1 MILKNNIS
9 QHSKC
14 SRVNQIVKPLMLPLS
29 CAIALSM
36 IPISVNAG
44 RNNLGDL
51 EIYKAAESGGAVLTL
66 MLDTSGS
73 MGTSTRS
80 NYRVDSMVE
89 DYGFSCVWSNITA
102 SSNNWKFQNA
112 NAFKVHGLADN
123 KSVVIGNTKIDYSLK
138 SCKKGSWS
146 GSNWNE
152 NSSSQNYYDRIT
164 MLQDALIQLF
174 SQKDSNGN
182 YTLSEKNMIGLGHYS
197 VDKDGDGQVDGNAGS
212 VIVPARKLDDAQ
224 RIKLINAVKGL
235 TVDSGTPAANAYA
248 EAGAYMM
255 GTNTVTT
262 VEAGTAY
269 KILGRIVYSGKKND
283 HTYTIQACDSNSGGI
298 TNLFSNSSDSNSK
311 SIPILDC
318 KSDKYRTV
326 RVETSNGNDAN
337 ALPTYDSI
345 AQGIIPG
352 SYDDKWLVTDKN
364 IRYYLKK
371 NQKGMAV
378 QDSTNSGYIISSTDS
393 KDPNNGYLTYNA
405 PVSESQCSG
414 YGVYFLTDGEPN
426 GSSSAIAS
434 NLMNLSLTGNSS
446 SLSLTDS
453 CSGGLPDGK
462 GGNSGSWEG
471 AWSCMGDYSKKL
483 RDVTNPSK
491 RSILTA
497 AVGFG
502 KTFDGIKT
510 SVDGSG
516 KTVYHC
522 DEKDPN
528 SLVIPS
534 TDAKNLCKLGSEAYG
549 GGGFYYTTDASSIA
563 DSVKS
568 FTAKL
573 TQIIE
578 TAPSGTITIPNDP
591 LSSTNLQPFAYL
603 PMLEPK
609 IADSKYVW
617 PGNLKKYNVYQGTL
631 YGKSSFPFPE
641 SARLYVD
648 DDNDGFPDDLSKTA
662 QDLWSI
668 GDYRNDKGIVAN
680 NAVYAG
686 GAYAPLKAPTAGVS
700 ANSTRNVYV
709 ESGSGNDKKLVNIQ
723 VVNGEVKGFENL
735 DSDYKVKEK
744 LYLLSFLGYNAPA
757 NDANF
762 IASLDT
768 LAKQTSAFNTIVKN
782 PPAQEVK
789 VLGGVVHSKPRQVSY
804 GATFTDDGEIS
815 NEEKDRDDYIMFGSM
830 DGALHLVSA
839 EKGEETFAFIP
850 KTIIKEQLKA
860 LKADSEGAIGRTV
873 FGVDAPWTS
882 SSVLEYKFTEAAKK
896 VQATSVKAYGG
907 LRMGGK
913 GVYGLNLAT
922 ANTPALLFSKTPEDT
937 GFSRL
942 GQVWSEPTVAKI
954 RVKKDTNKYES
965 KDVVIVAGGY
975 DMCYE
980 NPSFKLKTS
989 GDNTSCDKKTQAEG
1003 NAVYILDANDG
1014 SIISSISGSDTG
1026 THHTKVD
1033 SMKHSVVAGV
1043 TALDRDD
1050 DGNVDHL
1057 YYADLGGSV
1066 YRVDLNAGAANASL
1080 VKRVVRVLKASSDDQ
1095 TVPYRFY
1102 ERPIVSFYT
1111 SPYQEIFASVT
1122 VASGD
1127 RSTPLSM
1134 LRNTTNPNYLFNL
1147 FDYDI
1152 AQPGIFGYTAGELTV
1167 KDKTANDLVSLPF
1180 NQNATLKALTTRKQ
1194 VLDAMAKGTYDD
1206 TKKRYVYEYAGW
1218 RYPLT
1223 NFDGYSNLSGIKSVG
1238 EPLAYGNRLYTTAFS
1253 PEMVYDQADNC
1264 SARVVGGSERQVY
1277 CMPYG
1282 ICNDESSIDGTA
1294 GYTRAGKGIQ
1304 ELTLGAY
1311 SKDKRNVKMLIGNQS
1326 LADQVKVVNRNGY
1339 GVGSGGL
1346 NQTNKAGLQ
1355 ITNNTIVNDGTTG
1368 SGGKSDS
1375 VVATNGKATSDSPLG
1390 YEKYKFIPKRWYE
1403 LYEKDK

>member
-14 SRVNQIVKPLMLPLS
+14 SKVNQIVKPLMLPLS

-36 IPISVNAG
+36 IAIPVNAG
-44 RNNLGDL
+44 RNDLGDL

-80 NYRVDSMVE
+80 DYAVDSMVE
-89 DYGFSCVWSNITA
+89 DYSFSCVWDDTSK
-102 SSNNWKFQNA
+102 SRWSYKNA
-112 NAFKVHGLADN
+112 NAFKVHGSADN
-123 KSVVIGNTKIDYSLK
+123 KSVMIGNTKIDYSLK
-138 SCKKGSWS
+138 SCKKGY
-146 GSNWNE
+146 WNGNTWKE
-152 NSSSQNYYDRIT
+152 NSNSSNYYDRIT

-182 YTLSEKNMIGLGHYS
+182 YTLSEKNMIGLGNYS
-197 VDKDGDGQVDGNAGS
+197 VDKDGDGKADSKAGGI
-212 VIVPARKLDDAQ
+212 IVPARKLNDNQ
-224 RIKLINAVKGL
+224 RIELINAVKSL
-235 TVDSGTPAANAYA
+235 TVDQGTPAANAYA

-255 GTNTVTT
+255 GTNTVETQ
-262 VEAGTAY
+262 EKTAY
-269 KILGRIVYSGKKND
+269 KILGRVVSEGGVVN
-283 HTYTIQACDSNSGGI
+283 HTYTIQACN
-298 TNLFSNSSDSNSK
+298 SNSSVVTQLSSGGK
-311 SIPILDC
+311 KPTYIPILDC
-318 KSDKYRTV
+318 IQGNY
-326 RVETSNGNDAN
+326 SNIKIESSVFKKDLGDFDSFANNNVPGN
-337 ALPTYDSI
+337 S
-345 AQGIIPG
+345 
-352 SYDDKWLVTDKN
+352 DDKWTDYDAN

-371 NQKGMAV
+371 NQKGV
-378 QDSTNSGYIISSTDS
+378 TLKDNDSSGYSVSSEGS
-393 KDPNNGYLTYNA
+393 KNPNNGYLSYQA

-426 GSSSAIAS
+426 NSSSGIAS
-434 NLMNLSLTGNSS
+434 GLMNLSLTGNNSALRVS
-446 SLSLTDS
+446 DS
-453 CSGGLPDGK
+453 CSGDLPNGK
-462 GGNSGSWEG
+462 GKEES

-522 DEKDPN
+522 DEKDP
-528 SLVIPS
+528 SSSIIPS

-648 DDNDGFPDDLSKTA
+648 DDKDGFPDDLSKTA
-662 QDLWSI
+662 QDLWSL
-668 GDYRNDKGIVAN
+668 GDYKNDKGIVAN

-686 GAYAPLKAPTAGVS
+686 GAYARLKAPTTGSA

-709 ESGSGNDKKLVNIQ
+709 ETGSGDNKKLVNIH

-768 LAKQTSAFNTIVKN
+768 LAQQTLAFNSIVKN

-860 LKADSEGAIGRTV
+860 LKADSEGAVGRTV

-913 GVYGLNLAT
+913 GIYGLNLAT
-922 ANTPALLFSKTPEDT
+922 SDKPTLLFSKIPGDTQTPGDP

-954 RVKKDTNKYES
+954 RIKNGSKYES
-965 KDVVIVAGGY
+965 KEVVIVAGGY

-989 GDNTSCDKKTQAEG
+989 GDNTSCDKKTHAEG
-1003 NAVYILDANDG
+1003 NAVYILDATNG
-1014 SIISSISGSDTG
+1014 SIISSISGSSTDTG
-1026 THHTKVD
+1026 KNHKEVT

-1152 AQPGIFGYTAGELTV
+1152 AQPGIFGYTDGELTV
-1167 KDKTANDLVSLPF
+1167 KEKTGDDLVSLPF
-1180 NQNATLKALTTRKQ
+1180 NQNATLNALKTRKQ
-1194 VLDAMAKGTYDD
+1194 VLDAMAKGEYDA
-1206 TKKRYVYEYAGW
+1206 TKKRYVYENAGW

-1223 NFDGYSNLSGIKSVG
+1223 NFDGYSKLSGIKSVG

-1282 ICNDESSIDGTA
+1282 ICNDESSVDGTA

-1311 SKDKRNVKMLIGNQS
+1311 SKDQRNVKMLIGNQS
-1326 LADQVKVVNRNGY
+1326 LADQVKVANRNGY

-1346 NQTNKAGLQ
+1346 NKTDKAGLQ

-1390 YEKYKFIPKRWYE
+1390 YEKYKLIPKRWYE

>member
-1 MILKNNIS
+1 MILKNDIS
-9 QHSKC
+9 QQSLHSKL
-14 SRVNQIVKPLMLPLS
+14 NQIVKPLMLPL
-29 CAIALSM
+29 CYAIGLSM
-36 IPISVNAG
+36 ITIPVNAG
-44 RNNLGDL
+44 KNNLGDL

-73 MGTSTRS
+73 MSTRDMGGEA
-80 NYRVDSMVE
+80 RLTVL
-89 DYGFSCVWSNITA
+89 
-102 SSNNWKFQNA
+102 KR
-112 NAFKVHGLADN
+112 
-123 KSVVIGNTKIDYSLK
+123 SLK
-138 SCKKGSWS
+138 ELLSKK
-146 GSNWNE
+146 
-152 NSSSQNYYDRIT
+152 DV
-164 MLQDALIQLF
+164 
-174 SQKDSNGN
+174 NGN
-182 YTLSEKNMIGLGHYS
+182 YLLSSNNMIGLGNYS
-197 VDKDGDGQVDGNAGS
+197 VDKTGNGS
-212 VIVPARKLDDAQ
+212 VNGKAGRIIIPARKLDANQ
-224 RIKLINAVKGL
+224 RTLLINAIDNFNPDG
-235 TVDSGTPAANAYA
+235 GTPAANAYA

-255 GTNTVTT
+255 GTSTAKT
-262 VEAGTAY
+262 EEKTAY
-269 KILGRIVYSGKKND
+269 KILGRVVYSGSRYN
-283 HTYTIQACDSNSGGI
+283 HTYTIQACDSNSSVVTELSSGGRNP
-298 TNLFSNSSDSNSK
+298 TY
-311 SIPILDC
+311 IPILDC
-318 KSDKYRTV
+318 MQGNYRDIK
-326 RVETSNGNDAN
+326 VETSDGRSARDLGDFDSFANSNVPGNSN
-337 ALPTYDSI
+337 
-345 AQGIIPG
+345 
-352 SYDDKWLVTDKN
+352 DKWTENDIN

-371 NQKGMAV
+371 NQKGV
-378 QDSTNSGYIISSTDS
+378 ILKDNDSSGYSVSSEDS
-393 KDPNNGYLTYNA
+393 KNPNNGYLSYQA
-405 PVSESQCSG
+405 PVSDSQCSG
-414 YGVYFLTDGEPN
+414 YGIYFLTDGEPN
-426 GSSSAIAS
+426 GSSKSTAAD
-434 NLMNLSLTGNSS
+434 LMNLSLK
-446 SLSLTDS
+446 DS
-453 CSGGLPDGK
+453 TLDIKNNCSGGLPNGRDGDA
-462 GGNSGSWEG
+462 G
-471 AWSCMGDYSKKL
+471 AWSCMGYYSKQL
-483 RDVTNPSK
+483 RDIKNPAK

-502 KTFDGIKT
+502 KDFAGIKT
-510 SVDGSG
+510 TVDSSG

-522 DEKDPN
+522 DTPEN
-528 SLVIPS
+528 SNKTLTNDV
-534 TDAKNLCKLGSEAYG
+534 KNLCKLGGEEYG
-549 GGGFYYTTDASSIA
+549 GGGFYYTTDAESLA
-563 DSVKS
+563 ASVSS

-609 IADSKYVW
+609 IADSKLVW

-631 YGKSSFPFPE
+631 YGKSS
-641 SARLYVD
+641 SKLLDSDRLYVD
-648 DDNDGFPDDLSKTA
+648 DDKDGFPDDLSKTA
-662 QDLWSI
+662 QDLWSTQ
-668 GDYRNDKGIVAN
+668 DYRNDKNDTIN
-680 NAVYAG
+680 NAIYAG
-686 GAYAPLKAPTAGVS
+686 GAYARLKAPTAG
-700 ANSTRNVYV
+700 ANANTTRNVYV
-709 ESGSGNDKKLVNIQ
+709 ESNDKLINVS
-723 VVNGEVKGFENL
+723 VVGSEVKGFDQL
-735 DSDYKVKEK
+735 DLDTDYGVEEK
-744 LYLLSFLGYNAPA
+744 LYLLSFLGYNVPA
-757 NDANF
+757 DAAAT
-762 IASLDT
+762 IAGLKENKRT
-768 LAKQTSAFNTIVKN
+768 AAFNSAVSSIINN
-782 PPAQEVK
+782 PPTQEIK
-789 VLGGVVHSKPRQVSY
+789 VLGGVVHSKPKQVSY
-804 GATFTDDGEIS
+804 GATFDDDGEIS
-815 NEEKDRDDYIMFGSM
+815 NDESKRDDYIMFGSM

-860 LKADSEGAIGRTV
+860 LKADSEGPVGRTV

-882 SSVLEYKFTEAAKK
+882 SSVLEYDFSGTTKK
-896 VQATSVKAYGG
+896 VKAKSVKAYGG

-913 GVYGLNLAT
+913 GIYGLELTT
-922 ANTPALLFSKTPEDT
+922 AETPKFLFAKTPSDT

-980 NPSFKLKTS
+980 NPNFKLNAANNNPNCK
-989 GDNTSCDKKTQAEG
+989 NKVQAEG
-1003 NAVYILDANDG
+1003 NAIYILDANDG
-1014 SIISSISGSDTG
+1014 SIISSISGSSTG
-1026 THHTKVD
+1026 TNHTTVA

-1066 YRVDLNAGAANASL
+1066 YRVDLNSGATNASL

-1134 LRNTTNPNYLFNL
+1134 LRNPTTSNYLFNL

-1152 AQPGIFGYTAGELTV
+1152 AQPRIFGYTDAELIT
-1167 KDKTANDLVSLPF
+1167 KDKVASDLVSLPF
-1180 NQNATLKALTTRKQ
+1180 NQNATLEALTPRKK
-1194 VLDAMAKGTYDD
+1194 VLEAMAKGAYKTAN
-1206 TKKRYVYEYAGW
+1206 KRYVYDYAGW

-1253 PEMVYDQADNC
+1253 PEMVYDKADNC

-1282 ICNDESSIDGTA
+1282 ICEDDSSKDGTA

-1326 LADQVKVVNRNGY
+1326 LAEQVKIINRNGY
-1339 GVGSGGL
+1339 GTGSGGL
-1346 NQTNKAGLQ
+1346 NQTDKAGLQ
-1355 ITNNTIVNDGTTG
+1355 VTNNTIVNDGTTG
-1368 SGGKSDS
+1368 SGGKSTN
-1375 VVATNGKATSDSPLG
+1375 VVIDNGKATSDSTLG

-1403 LYEKDK
+1403 MYEKDK

>member
-1 MILKNNIS
+1 MILKNYIS

-14 SRVNQIVKPLMLPLS
+14 SRVNQIVKPLTLSLS

-36 IPISVNAG
+36 ITIPVNAG

-73 MGTSTRS
+73 MSTVDFGTQSRLTILKNS
-80 NYRVDSMVE
+80 LVE
-89 DYGFSCVWSNITA
+89 LLE
-102 SSNNWKFQNA
+102 K
-112 NAFKVHGLADN
+112 
-123 KSVVIGNTKIDYSLK
+123 
-138 SCKKGSWS
+138 
-146 GSNWNE
+146 
-152 NSSSQNYYDRIT
+152 
-164 MLQDALIQLF
+164 
-174 SQKDSNGN
+174 KDSNGN
-182 YTLSEKNMIGLGHYS
+182 YILSSNNMIGLGQYS
-197 VDKDGDGQVDGNAGS
+197 VDKDGDGRVDGKAGS
-212 VIVPARKLDDAQ
+212 ILVPARKLDEAQ
-224 RIKLINAVKGL
+224 RSLLINAIKGFRA
-235 TVDSGTPAANAYA
+235 SGNTPAANAYA

-255 GTNTVTT
+255 GTTT
-262 VEAGTAY
+262 TKAKEEKIYKVMGRITEEIKEKNKKDEYRY
-269 KILGRIVYSGKKND
+269 KIEECDDGNSSNISEYQGIKFYFCKNNKFDEEYKSGK
-283 HTYTIQACDSNSGGI
+283 
-298 TNLFSNSSDSNSK
+298 
-311 SIPILDC
+311 
-318 KSDKYRTV
+318 
-326 RVETSNGNDAN
+326 
-337 ALPTYDSI
+337 YDSPI
-345 AQGIIPG
+345 SFDSFYEKAREEISEDIDAYY
-352 SYDDKWLVTDKN
+352 YDSATN
-364 IRYYLKK
+364 TGYYLKTVSA
-371 NQKGMAV
+371 NQGAN
-378 QDSTNSGYIISSTDS
+378 DIPESGYLVSSQNS
-393 KDPNNGYLTYNA
+393 KDSSNNYLNYKS
-405 PVSESQCSG
+405 PVSDSQCSG
-414 YGVYFLTDGEPN
+414 YGIYFLTDGVPN
-426 GSSSAIAS
+426 ASSNKIAS
-434 NLMNLSLTGNSS
+434 GLMNLSLTGNNS
-446 SLSLTDS
+446 SLSLNES
-453 CSGGLPDGK
+453 CPGGLSNTNGQ
-462 GGNSGSWEG
+462 S
-471 AWSCMGDYSKKL
+471 AWSCMGEYSKLL
-483 RDVTNPSK
+483 RNINNPAK

-497 AVGFG
+497 TVGFG
-502 KTFDGIKT
+502 KEFAGIKT
-510 SVDGSG
+510 SVDSAG

-522 DEKDPN
+522 DEKDPK
-528 SLVIPS
+528 SSITPS
-534 TDAKNLCKLGSEAYG
+534 NDVKNLCKLGSETYG
-549 GGGFYYTTDASSIA
+549 GGGFYYTTDA
-563 DSVKS
+563 DSLAASVTS
-568 FTAKL
+568 FAAKL

-609 IADSKYVW
+609 IADSKFVW

-631 YGKSSFPFPE
+631 YGKSSFPFSE
-641 SARLYVD
+641 SSRLYVD

-662 QDLWSI
+662 QDLWSTQ
-668 GDYRNDKGIVAN
+668 DYKNDKGASIN
-680 NAVYAG
+680 NAIYAG
-686 GAYAPLKAPTAGVS
+686 GAYARLKAPTAGTN

-709 ESGSGNDKKLVNIQ
+709 ESGTGSSAKLVNIK
-723 VVNGEVKGFENL
+723 VENGNIQGFEQL
-735 DSDYKVKEK
+735 DSDYGVKEK
-744 LYLLSFLGYNAPA
+744 LYLLSFLGYNVPV
-757 NDANF
+757 DAEST
-762 IASLDT
+762 ITALT
-768 LAKQTSAFNTIVKN
+768 TVATQAAAFNTIVKT
-782 PPAQEVK
+782 PPTQEVK

-860 LKADSEGAIGRTV
+860 LKADSEGAVGRTV

-1014 SIISSISGSDTG
+1014 SIISSISGSNSG
-1026 THHTKVD
+1026 THHTKVE

-1066 YRVDLNAGAANASL
+1066 YRVDLNAGATNASL

-1180 NQNATLKALTTRKQ
+1180 NQNATLNALKTRKQ
-1194 VLDAMAKGTYDD
+1194 VLDAMAKGEYDA
-1206 TKKRYVYEYAGW
+1206 TKKRYVYNYAGW

-1282 ICNDESSIDGTA
+1282 ICSDESSIDGTA

-1346 NQTNKAGLQ
+1346 NQPNKAGLQ

-1368 SGGKSDS
+1368 SGGRSDN

>member
-1 MILKNNIS
+1 MILKNYIS

-14 SRVNQIVKPLMLPLS
+14 SKVNQIVKPLMLPLS

-36 IPISVNAG
+36 IAIPVNAG

-73 MGTSTRS
+73 M
-80 NYRVDSMVE
+80 
-89 DYGFSCVWSNITA
+89 
-102 SSNNWKFQNA
+102 
-112 NAFKVHGLADN
+112 
-123 KSVVIGNTKIDYSLK
+123 NTKDMNGETRLTVLKRSLK
-138 SCKKGSWS
+138 ELLSKK
-146 GSNWNE
+146 
-152 NSSSQNYYDRIT
+152 DI
-164 MLQDALIQLF
+164 
-174 SQKDSNGN
+174 NGN
-182 YTLSEKNMIGLGHYS
+182 YILSSSNMIGLGNYS
-197 VDKDGDGQVDGNAGS
+197 VDKTGNGKVNGKAGR
-212 VIVPARKLDDAQ
+212 IIIPARKLDANQ
-224 RIKLINAVKGL
+224 RTLLINAINDFSPDG
-235 TVDSGTPAANAYA
+235 GTPAANAYA

-255 GTNTVTT
+255 GTSTAKT
-262 VEAGTAY
+262 EEKTAY
-269 KILGRIVYSGKKND
+269 KILGRVVYSGSRYN
-283 HTYTIQACDSNSGGI
+283 HTYTIQACDSNSSVVTELSSGGR
-298 TNLFSNSSDSNSK
+298 NPSY
-311 SIPILDC
+311 IPILDC
-318 KSDKYRTV
+318 IQGNYRDIK
-326 RVETSNGNDAN
+326 VETSNGWSAKDLGDFDSFAN
-337 ALPTYDSI
+337 SN
-345 AQGIIPG
+345 IPG
-352 SYDDKWLVTDKN
+352 NSDDKWTENDVN

-371 NQKGMAV
+371 NQKGV
-378 QDSTNSGYIISSTDS
+378 IVKDNDSSGYSVSSEDS
-393 KDPNNGYLTYNA
+393 KNPNNGYLSYQA
-405 PVSESQCSG
+405 PVSDSQCSG
-414 YGVYFLTDGEPN
+414 YGIYFLTDGEPN
-426 GSSSAIAS
+426 GSSKSTAAG
-434 NLMNLSLTGNSS
+434 LMNLSLK
-446 SLSLTDS
+446 DS
-453 CSGGLPDGK
+453 PLDIKNNCSGGLPNGRDGDA
-462 GGNSGSWEG
+462 G
-471 AWSCMGDYSKKL
+471 AWSCMGYYSKQL
-483 RDVTNPSK
+483 RDIKNPAK

-502 KTFDGIKT
+502 KDFAGIKT
-510 SVDGSG
+510 TIDSSG

-522 DEKDPN
+522 DTPQNPN
-528 SLVIPS
+528 KTLTEDV
-534 TDAKNLCKLGSEAYG
+534 KNLCKLGSEEYG
-549 GGGFYYTTDASSIA
+549 GGGFYYTTDA
-563 DSVKS
+563 DSLAESVSS

-631 YGKSSFPFPE
+631 YGKSTFPFPE

-648 DDNDGFPDDLSKTA
+648 DDKDGFPDDLSNTA
-662 QDLWSI
+662 RDLWSNQ
-668 GDYRNDKGIVAN
+668 DYTNDKGVSVN
-680 NAVYAG
+680 NAIYAG
-686 GAYAPLKAPTAGVS
+686 GAYARLKAPTAGAN

-709 ESGSGNDKKLVNIQ
+709 ESGVGSSAKLVNIK
-723 VVNGEVKGFENL
+723 VENNKVLGFDQL
-735 DSDYKVKEK
+735 DSDYGIKEK
-744 LYLLSFLGYNAPA
+744 LYLLSFLGYNVPT
-757 NDANF
+757 DAEATITALNT
-762 IASLDT
+762 ADKKM
-768 LAKQTSAFNTIVKN
+768 AAFNVIVNN
-782 PPAQEVK
+782 PPTQEIK

-830 DGALHLVSA
+830 DGALHLVTA

-922 ANTPALLFSKTPEDT
+922 ANIPALLFSKTPEDT

-989 GDNTSCDKKTQAEG
+989 GDNTSCDKKTHAEG

-1066 YRVDLNAGAANASL
+1066 YRVDLNAGAANANL

-1194 VLDAMAKGTYDD
+1194 VLDAMAKGEYDA

-1282 ICNDESSIDGTA
+1282 ICNDESSLDGTA

>member
-1 MILKNNIS
+1 MILKNYIS

-14 SRVNQIVKPLMLPLS
+14 SKVNQIVKPLMLPLS

-36 IPISVNAG
+36 VAIPVNAG

-80 NYRVDSMVE
+80 DYAVDSMVE
-89 DYGFSCVWSNITA
+89 DHGFSCVWGITRYNGSTYLSYKSA
-102 SSNNWKFQNA
+102 S
-112 NAFKVHGLADN
+112 AFKVHGSADN
-123 KSVVIGNTKIDYSLK
+123 KSVVIGGTEIDYSLK

-146 GSNWNE
+146 GSTWNE

-197 VDKDGDGQVDGNAGS
+197 VDKDGDGLADSKAGS
-212 VIVPARKLDDAQ
+212 VIIPARKLDDAQ
-224 RIKLINAVKGL
+224 RIRLINAVKGL
-235 TVDSGTPAANAYA
+235 TVYNGTPAANAYA

-255 GTNTVTT
+255 GTTTVTIEEGNERAFK
-262 VEAGTAY
+262 V
-269 KILGRIVYSGKKND
+269 LGRITKIKGS
-283 HTYTIQACDSNSGGI
+283 YTIEKCDN
-298 TNLFSNSSDSNSK
+298 NSSVITTLYNTSNK
-311 SIPILDC
+311 SIPIIDC
-318 KSDKYRTV
+318 KNGRYTELARAIDQNNIASSANNIMA
-326 RVETSNGNDAN
+326 TS
-337 ALPTYDSI
+337 
-345 AQGIIPG
+345 IIPG
-352 SYDDKWLVTDKN
+352 GVDDFWTEKTHV
-364 IRYYLKK
+364 RYYLKRD
-371 NQKGMAV
+371 QKV
-378 QDSTNSGYIISSTDS
+378 NIIEDTSESGYTVSAEDTKDS
-393 KDPNNGYLTYNA
+393 ANNYLTYNA
-405 PVSESQCSG
+405 PVSDSQCSG

-426 GSSSAIAS
+426 NSSSSIAS
-434 NLMNLSLTGNSS
+434 GLMNLSLTGNGS
-446 SLSLTDS
+446 SLSLSDS
-453 CSGGLPDGK
+453 CSGDLLDGAGK
-462 GGNSGSWEG
+462 SAG

-528 SLVIPS
+528 SSVTPS

-668 GDYRNDKGIVAN
+668 GDYKNDKGIVAN

-686 GAYAPLKAPTAGVS
+686 GAYARLKAPTAGVS

-709 ESGSGNDKKLVNIQ
+709 ETGSGNNKKLVNIQ

-735 DSDYKVKEK
+735 DSDYNVKEK

-815 NEEKDRDDYIMFGSM
+815 NEEKDRDDHIMFGSM
-830 DGALHLVSA
+830 DGALHMVSA

-860 LKADSEGAIGRTV
+860 LKADSEGAVGRTV

-882 SSVLEYKFTEAAKK
+882 SSVLEYKFSEAAKK

-913 GVYGLNLAT
+913 GIYGLNLAT
-922 ANTPALLFSKTPEDT
+922 SDKPTLLFSKIPGDTQTPGDP

-965 KDVVIVAGGY
+965 KEVVIVAGGY

-980 NPSFKLKTS
+980 NPSFKLKTN
-989 GDNTSCDKKTQAEG
+989 GDNTSCDKKTHAEG

-1080 VKRVVRVLKASSDDQ
+1080 VKRVVRVLKASSDGQ

-1167 KDKTANDLVSLPF
+1167 KEKTANDLVSLPF

-1194 VLDAMAKGTYDD
+1194 VLDAMAKGTYDA
-1206 TKKRYVYEYAGW
+1206 TKKRYIYDYAGW

-1282 ICNDESSIDGTA
+1282 ICNDESSLDGTA

>member
-1 MILKNNIS
+1 MILKNDIS
-9 QHSKC
+9 QQSLHSKL
-14 SRVNQIVKPLMLPLS
+14 NQIVKPLMLPL
-29 CAIALSM
+29 CYAIGLSM
-36 IPISVNAG
+36 ITIPVNAG
-44 RNNLGDL
+44 KNNLGDL

-73 MGTSTRS
+73 MSTRDMGGEA
-80 NYRVDSMVE
+80 RLTVL
-89 DYGFSCVWSNITA
+89 
-102 SSNNWKFQNA
+102 KR
-112 NAFKVHGLADN
+112 
-123 KSVVIGNTKIDYSLK
+123 SLK
-138 SCKKGSWS
+138 ELLSKK
-146 GSNWNE
+146 
-152 NSSSQNYYDRIT
+152 DV
-164 MLQDALIQLF
+164 
-174 SQKDSNGN
+174 NGN
-182 YTLSEKNMIGLGHYS
+182 YLLSSNNMIGLGNYS
-197 VDKDGDGQVDGNAGS
+197 VDKTGNGS
-212 VIVPARKLDDAQ
+212 VNGKAGRIIIPARKLDANQ
-224 RIKLINAVKGL
+224 RTLLINAIDNFNPDG
-235 TVDSGTPAANAYA
+235 GTPAANAYA

-255 GTNTVTT
+255 GTSTAKT
-262 VEAGTAY
+262 EEKTAY
-269 KILGRIVYSGKKND
+269 KILGRVVYSGSRYN
-283 HTYTIQACDSNSGGI
+283 HTYTIQACDSNSSVVTDLSSGGRNP
-298 TNLFSNSSDSNSK
+298 TY
-311 SIPILDC
+311 IPILDC
-318 KSDKYRTV
+318 MQGNYRDIK
-326 RVETSNGNDAN
+326 VETSDGRSARDLGDFDSFANSNVPGNSN
-337 ALPTYDSI
+337 
-345 AQGIIPG
+345 
-352 SYDDKWLVTDKN
+352 DKWTENDIN

-371 NQKGMAV
+371 NQKGV
-378 QDSTNSGYIISSTDS
+378 ILKDNDSSGYSVSSEDS
-393 KDPNNGYLTYNA
+393 KNPNNGYLSYQA
-405 PVSESQCSG
+405 PVSDSQCSG
-414 YGVYFLTDGEPN
+414 YGIYFLTDGEPN
-426 GSSSAIAS
+426 GSSKSTAAD
-434 NLMNLSLTGNSS
+434 LMNLSLK
-446 SLSLTDS
+446 DS
-453 CSGGLPDGK
+453 TLDIKNNCSGGLPNGRDGDA
-462 GGNSGSWEG
+462 G
-471 AWSCMGDYSKKL
+471 AWSCMGYYSKQL
-483 RDVTNPSK
+483 RDIKNPAK
-491 RSILTA
+491 RSVLTA

-502 KTFDGIKT
+502 KDFAGIKT
-510 SVDGSG
+510 TVDSSG

-522 DEKDPN
+522 DTPEN
-528 SLVIPS
+528 SNKTLTNDV
-534 TDAKNLCKLGSEAYG
+534 KNLCKLGGEEYG
-549 GGGFYYTTDASSIA
+549 GGGFYYTTDAESLA
-563 DSVKS
+563 ASVSS

-609 IADSKYVW
+609 IADSKLVW

-631 YGKSSFPFPE
+631 YGKSS
-641 SARLYVD
+641 SKLLDSDRLYVD
-648 DDNDGFPDDLSKTA
+648 DDKDGFPDDLSKTA
-662 QDLWSI
+662 QDLWSTQ
-668 GDYRNDKGIVAN
+668 DYRNDKNDTIN
-680 NAVYAG
+680 NAIYAG
-686 GAYAPLKAPTAGVS
+686 GAYARLKAPTAGAN

-709 ESGSGNDKKLVNIQ
+709 ESNDKLINVG
-723 VVNGEVKGFENL
+723 VVGSEVKGFDQL
-735 DSDYKVKEK
+735 DLDTDYGVEEK
-744 LYLLSFLGYNAPA
+744 LYLLSFLGYSVPA
-757 NDANF
+757 DAAVIINDLKENKRTA
-762 IASLDT
+762 
-768 LAKQTSAFNTIVKN
+768 AFNSAVSSIINN
-782 PPAQEVK
+782 PPMQEIK
-789 VLGGVVHSKPRQVSY
+789 VLGGVVHSKPKQVSY
-804 GATFTDDGEIS
+804 GATFDDDGEIS
-815 NEEKDRDDYIMFGSM
+815 NDESKRDDYIMFGSM

-860 LKADSEGAIGRTV
+860 LKADSEGPVGRTV

-882 SSVLEYKFTEAAKK
+882 SSVLEYDFSGTTKK
-896 VQATSVKAYGG
+896 VKAKSVKAYGG

-913 GVYGLNLAT
+913 GIYGLELTT
-922 ANTPALLFSKTPEDT
+922 AETPKFLFAKTPSDT

-980 NPSFKLKTS
+980 NPKFVLRTS
-989 GDNTSCDKKTQAEG
+989 GDNTSCNKKTQAEG
-1003 NAVYILDANDG
+1003 NSIYILDANDG
-1014 SIISSISGSDTG
+1014 SIISSISGSSTG
-1026 THHTKVD
+1026 TNHTTVA

-1066 YRVDLNAGAANASL
+1066 YRVDLNSGATNASL

-1134 LRNTTNPNYLFNL
+1134 LRNPTTSNYLFNL

-1152 AQPGIFGYTAGELTV
+1152 AQPRIFGYTDAELIT
-1167 KDKTANDLVSLPF
+1167 KDKVASDLVSLPF
-1180 NQNATLKALTTRKQ
+1180 NQNATLEALTPRKK
-1194 VLDAMAKGTYDD
+1194 VLEAMAKGAYKTAN
-1206 TKKRYVYEYAGW
+1206 KRYVYDYAGW

-1253 PEMVYDQADNC
+1253 PEMVYDKADNC

-1282 ICNDESSIDGTA
+1282 ICEDDSSKDGTA

-1326 LADQVKVVNRNGY
+1326 LAEQVKIINRNGY
-1339 GVGSGGL
+1339 GTGSGGL
-1346 NQTNKAGLQ
+1346 NQTDKAGLQ
-1355 ITNNTIVNDGTTG
+1355 VTNNTIVNDGTTG
-1368 SGGKSDS
+1368 SGGKSTN
-1375 VVATNGKATSDSPLG
+1375 VVIDNGKATSDSTLG

-1403 LYEKDK
+1403 MYEKDQ

>member
-1 MILKNNIS
+1 MILKNDIS
-9 QHSKC
+9 QQSLHSKL
-14 SRVNQIVKPLMLPLS
+14 NQIVKPLMLPL
-29 CAIALSM
+29 CYAIGLSM
-36 IPISVNAG
+36 ITIPVNAG
-44 RNNLGDL
+44 KNNLGDL

-73 MGTSTRS
+73 MSTRDMGGEA
-80 NYRVDSMVE
+80 RLTVL
-89 DYGFSCVWSNITA
+89 
-102 SSNNWKFQNA
+102 KR
-112 NAFKVHGLADN
+112 
-123 KSVVIGNTKIDYSLK
+123 SLK
-138 SCKKGSWS
+138 ELLSKK
-146 GSNWNE
+146 
-152 NSSSQNYYDRIT
+152 DV
-164 MLQDALIQLF
+164 
-174 SQKDSNGN
+174 NGN
-182 YTLSEKNMIGLGHYS
+182 YLLSSNNMIGLGNYS
-197 VDKDGDGQVDGNAGS
+197 VDKTGNGS
-212 VIVPARKLDDAQ
+212 VNGKAGRIIIPARKLDANQ
-224 RIKLINAVKGL
+224 RTLLINAIDNFNPDG
-235 TVDSGTPAANAYA
+235 GTPAANAYA

-255 GTNTVTT
+255 GTSTAKT
-262 VEAGTAY
+262 EEKTAY
-269 KILGRIVYSGKKND
+269 KILGRVVYSGSRYN
-283 HTYTIQACDSNSGGI
+283 HTYTIQACDSNSSVVTDLSSGGRNP
-298 TNLFSNSSDSNSK
+298 TY
-311 SIPILDC
+311 IPILDC
-318 KSDKYRTV
+318 MQGNYRDIK
-326 RVETSNGNDAN
+326 VETSDGRSARDLGDFDSFANSNVPGNSN
-337 ALPTYDSI
+337 
-345 AQGIIPG
+345 
-352 SYDDKWLVTDKN
+352 DKWTENDIN

-371 NQKGMAV
+371 NQKGV
-378 QDSTNSGYIISSTDS
+378 ILKDNDSSGYSVSSEDS
-393 KDPNNGYLTYNA
+393 KNPNNGYLSYQA
-405 PVSESQCSG
+405 PVSDSQCSG
-414 YGVYFLTDGEPN
+414 YGIYFLTDGEPN
-426 GSSSAIAS
+426 GSSKSTAAD
-434 NLMNLSLTGNSS
+434 LMNLSLK
-446 SLSLTDS
+446 DS
-453 CSGGLPDGK
+453 TLDIKNNCSGGLPNGRDGDA
-462 GGNSGSWEG
+462 G
-471 AWSCMGDYSKKL
+471 AWSCMGYYSKQL
-483 RDVTNPSK
+483 RDIKNPAK

-502 KTFDGIKT
+502 KDFAGIKT
-510 SVDGSG
+510 TVDSSG

-522 DEKDPN
+522 DTPEN
-528 SLVIPS
+528 SNKTLTNDV
-534 TDAKNLCKLGSEAYG
+534 KNLCKLGGEEYG
-549 GGGFYYTTDASSIA
+549 GGGFYYTTDAESLA
-563 DSVKS
+563 ASVSS

-609 IADSKYVW
+609 IADSKLVW

-631 YGKSSFPFPE
+631 YGKSS
-641 SARLYVD
+641 SKLLDSDRLYVD
-648 DDNDGFPDDLSKTA
+648 DDKDGFPDDLSKTA
-662 QDLWSI
+662 QDLWSTQ
-668 GDYRNDKGIVAN
+668 DYRNDKNDTIN
-680 NAVYAG
+680 NAIYAG
-686 GAYAPLKAPTAGVS
+686 GAYARLKAPTAGAN

-709 ESGSGNDKKLVNIQ
+709 ESNDKLINVG
-723 VVNGEVKGFENL
+723 VVGSEVKGFDQL
-735 DSDYKVKEK
+735 DLDTDYGVEEK
-744 LYLLSFLGYNAPA
+744 LYLLSFLGYSVPA
-757 NDANF
+757 DAAVIINDLKENKRTA
-762 IASLDT
+762 
-768 LAKQTSAFNTIVKN
+768 AFNSAVSSIINN
-782 PPAQEVK
+782 PPMQEIK
-789 VLGGVVHSKPRQVSY
+789 VLGGVVHSKPKQVSY
-804 GATFTDDGEIS
+804 GATFDDDGEIS
-815 NEEKDRDDYIMFGSM
+815 NDESKRDDYIMFGSM

-860 LKADSEGAIGRTV
+860 LKADSEGPVGRTV

-882 SSVLEYKFTEAAKK
+882 SSVLEYDFSGTTKK
-896 VQATSVKAYGG
+896 VKAKSVKAYGG

-913 GVYGLNLAT
+913 GIYGLELTT
-922 ANTPALLFSKTPEDT
+922 AETPKFLFAKTPSDT

-980 NPSFKLKTS
+980 NPKFVLRTS
-989 GDNTSCDKKTQAEG
+989 GDNTSCNKKTQAEG
-1003 NAVYILDANDG
+1003 NSIYILDANDG
-1014 SIISSISGSDTG
+1014 SIISSISGSSTG
-1026 THHTKVD
+1026 TNHTTVA

-1066 YRVDLNAGAANASL
+1066 YRVDLNSGATNATL

-1134 LRNTTNPNYLFNL
+1134 LRNPTTSNYLFNL

-1152 AQPGIFGYTAGELTV
+1152 AQPRIFGYTDAELIT
-1167 KDKTANDLVSLPF
+1167 KDKVASDLVSLPF
-1180 NQNATLKALTTRKQ
+1180 NQNATLEALTPRKK
-1194 VLDAMAKGTYDD
+1194 VLEAMAKGAYKTAN
-1206 TKKRYVYEYAGW
+1206 KRYVYDYAGW

-1253 PEMVYDQADNC
+1253 PEMVYDKADNC

-1282 ICNDESSIDGTA
+1282 ICEDDSSKDGTA

-1326 LADQVKVVNRNGY
+1326 LAEQVKIINRNGY
-1339 GVGSGGL
+1339 GTGSGGL
-1346 NQTNKAGLQ
+1346 NQTDKAGLQ
-1355 ITNNTIVNDGTTG
+1355 VTNNTIVNDGTTG
-1368 SGGKSDS
+1368 SGGKSTN
-1375 VVATNGKATSDSPLG
+1375 VVIDNGKATSDSTLG

-1403 LYEKDK
+1403 MYEKDK

>member
-1 MILKNNIS
+1 MILKNYIS

-14 SRVNQIVKPLMLPLS
+14 SKVNQIVKPLMLPLS

-36 IPISVNAG
+36 VAIPVNAG

-80 NYRVDSMVE
+80 DYAVDSMVE
-89 DYGFSCVWSNITA
+89 DYGFSCVWDDTSK
-102 SSNNWKFQNA
+102 SRWSYKNA

-123 KSVVIGNTKIDYSLK
+123 KSVVIGSTKIDYSLK
-138 SCKKGSWS
+138 SCKKGYWSSSWS
-146 GSNWNE
+146 GSTWNE

-182 YTLSEKNMIGLGHYS
+182 YTLSEKNMIGLGNYS
-197 VDKDGDGQVDGNAGS
+197 VDKDGDGQADSKAGRI
-212 VIVPARKLDDAQ
+212 IVPAKKLDDDQ

-235 TVDSGTPAANAYA
+235 TVYNGTPAANAYA

-255 GTNTVTT
+255 GTSTVKLEE
-262 VEAGTAY
+262 VNAY
-269 KILGRIVYSGKKND
+269 KVLGKIVSSGSRWNYK
-283 HTYTIQACDSNSGGI
+283 YTIDKCDNNSSNLTKLGSLNVYDCAESQYRYVKQETSSGWSSNS
-298 TNLFSNSSDSNSK
+298 LSD
-311 SIPILDC
+311 
-318 KSDKYRTV
+318 
-326 RVETSNGNDAN
+326 
-337 ALPTYDSI
+337 
-345 AQGIIPG
+345 
-352 SYDDKWLVTDKN
+352 YDDTAKN
-364 IRYYLKK
+364 YVSREINKYETISNTRYYLKNIGK
-371 NQKGMAV
+371 VKVVN
-378 QDSTNSGYIISSTDS
+378 DTDHSGYTVSNQDT
-393 KDPNNGYLTYNA
+393 KDPANDYLNYIA

-453 CSGGLPDGK
+453 CSGTLPNGK
-462 GGNSGSWEG
+462 GGNSGTWEG

-522 DEKDPN
+522 DEKDPH
-528 SLVIPS
+528 SSVTPS

-668 GDYRNDKGIVAN
+668 GDYKNDKGIVAN

-686 GAYAPLKAPTAGVS
+686 GAYARLKAPTTGSA

-709 ESGSGNDKKLVNIQ
+709 ETGSGNNKKLVNIQ

-735 DSDYKVKEK
+735 DSDYNVKEK

-1180 NQNATLKALTTRKQ
+1180 NQNATLNALTTRKQ
-1194 VLDAMAKGTYDD
+1194 VLDAMAKGTYDAA
-1206 TKKRYVYEYAGW
+1206 KKRYVYENAGW

-1282 ICNDESSIDGTA
+1282 ICSDESSIDGTA

>member
-9 QHSKC
+9 QPSRYSKFN
-14 SRVNQIVKPLMLPLS
+14 RIVKPLALPLS
-29 CAIALSM
+29 YAIAISM
-36 IPISVNAG
+36 ISIPVNAG

-73 MGTSTRS
+73 MDT
-80 NYRVDSMVE
+80 VDFGSQSRLTILKNSLVE
-89 DYGFSCVWSNITA
+89 
-102 SSNNWKFQNA
+102 
-112 NAFKVHGLADN
+112 L
-123 KSVVIGNTKIDYSLK
+123 LE
-138 SCKKGSWS
+138 KKDG
-146 GSNWNE
+146 
-152 NSSSQNYYDRIT
+152 
-164 MLQDALIQLF
+164 
-174 SQKDSNGN
+174 NGN
-182 YTLSEKNMIGLGHYS
+182 YILSSNNMIGLGQYS
-197 VDKDGDGQVDGNAGS
+197 VDKNGDGRVDGKAGS
-212 VIVPARKLDDAQ
+212 ILVPARKLDGTQ
-224 RIKLINAVKGL
+224 RTLLINNIKGFRA
-235 TVDSGTPAANAYA
+235 SGNTPAANAYA

-255 GTNTVTT
+255 GTTT
-262 VEAGTAY
+262 TEAKEEKVYKVMGRITEEIKEKNNKGKEYRY
-269 KILGRIVYSGKKND
+269 KIEE
-283 HTYTIQACDSNSGGI
+283 CDDG
-298 TNLFSNSSDSNSK
+298 NSSNISEYQGIKFYFCKNNKFDEEYK
-311 SIPILDC
+311 SE
-318 KSDKYRTV
+318 K
-326 RVETSNGNDAN
+326 
-337 ALPTYDSI
+337 YDSPVSFDSFYEKARDEI
-345 AQGIIPG
+345 STEIDAYY
-352 SYDDKWLVTDKN
+352 YDSATN
-364 IRYYLKK
+364 IGYYLKK
-371 NQKGMAV
+371 VSANQGAN
-378 QDSTNSGYIISSTDS
+378 DIDESGYVVSSQDS
-393 KDPNNGYLTYNA
+393 KDPSNNYLNYKS
-405 PVSESQCSG
+405 PVSDSQCSG
-414 YGVYFLTDGEPN
+414 YGIYFLTDGEPN
-426 GSSSAIAS
+426 GSSKSTAAG
-434 NLMNLSLTGNSS
+434 LMNLSLKASPLDIKNN
-446 SLSLTDS
+446 
-453 CSGGLPDGK
+453 CSGGLTNGRYGDA
-462 GGNSGSWEG
+462 G
-471 AWSCMGDYSKKL
+471 AWSCMGEYSKLL
-483 RDVTNPSK
+483 RNINNPAK

-497 AVGFG
+497 TVGFG
-502 KTFDGIKT
+502 KDFAGIKT
-510 SVDGSG
+510 TVDSSG

-522 DEKDPN
+522 DTHEDSSKRLTED
-528 SLVIPS
+528 V
-534 TDAKNLCKLGSEAYG
+534 KNLCKLGSEEYG
-549 GGGFYYTTDASSIA
+549 GGGFYYTTDA
-563 DSVKS
+563 DSLAASVTS

-631 YGKSSFPFPE
+631 YGKSSFPFSE
-641 SARLYVD
+641 SARLYID
-648 DDNDGFPDDLSKTA
+648 DDKDGFPDDLSTKA
-662 QDLWSI
+662 EDLWSLE
-668 GDYRNDKGIVAN
+668 DYKNDKGIVAN
-680 NAVYAG
+680 NAIYAG
-686 GAYAPLKAPTAGVS
+686 GAYANLKAPTIGKAE
-700 ANSTRNVYV
+700 STRNVYV
-709 ESGSGNDKKLVNIQ
+709 ESNNTLVKVS
-723 VVNGEVKGFENL
+723 VVGGEVQGFDEL
-735 DSDYKVKEK
+735 DSDYGVKEK

-757 NDANF
+757 NDANL

-768 LAKQTSAFNTIVKN
+768 LAKQTTTFNNIVKN
-782 PPAQEVK
+782 PPTQAIK

-804 GATFTDDGEIS
+804 GATFTDGGEIS

-850 KTIIKEQLKA
+850 KAIIKEQLKA
-860 LKADSEGAIGRTV
+860 LKADSEGAVGRTV

-882 SSVLEYKFTEAAKK
+882 SSVLEYDFSGTKKK
-896 VQATSVKAYGG
+896 VKAKLVRAYGG

-913 GVYGLNLAT
+913 GIYGLELTT
-922 ANTPALLFSKTPEDT
+922 ADTPNFLFSKTQSDE

-980 NPSFKLKTS
+980 NPSFQLKTS
-989 GDNTSCDKKTQAEG
+989 GDNSSCDKKTQAEG
-1003 NAVYILDANDG
+1003 NAVYILDASNG
-1014 SIISSISGSDTG
+1014 SIISSISGSNSG
-1026 THHTKVD
+1026 INHTKVE

-1050 DGNVDHL
+1050 DGNIDHL

-1066 YRVDLNAGAANASL
+1066 YRVDLNAGATNATL
-1080 VKRVVRVLKASSDDQ
+1080 VKRVVRLLNASSGQ
-1095 TVPYRFY
+1095 TLPYRFY

-1152 AQPGIFGYTAGELTV
+1152 AQSGIFSYTDAELIT
-1167 KDKTANDLVSLPF
+1167 KEKTANDLVSLPLK
-1180 NQNATLKALTTRKQ
+1180 QNGDLKKLASRKL
-1194 VLDAMAKGTYDD
+1194 VLETIAKGEYKDN
-1206 TKKRYVYEYAGW
+1206 KKRYVYDYAGW

-1238 EPLAYGNRLYTTAFS
+1238 EPLVYGNRLYTTAFS

-1282 ICNDESSIDGTA
+1282 VCSDDSSVDGTA

-1326 LADQVKVVNRNGY
+1326 LVEQVKVASRNGY
-1339 GVGSGGL
+1339 DAGSGGL
-1346 NQTNKAGLQ
+1346 NQTDKAGLQ

-1368 SGGKSDS
+1368 SGGKSDN
-1375 VVATNGKATSDSPLG
+1375 VVTAGGKATSDSTLG

-1403 LYEKDK
+1403 MYEKDK

>member
-36 IPISVNAG
+36 IAIPVNAG

-73 MGTSTRS
+73 MDTVDFGRQSRLTILKNSLVELLEKKDINN
-80 NYRVDSMVE
+80 NY
-89 DYGFSCVWSNITA
+89 IL
-102 SSNNWKFQNA
+102 SSN
-112 NAFKVHGLADN
+112 
-123 KSVVIGNTKIDYSLK
+123 
-138 SCKKGSWS
+138 
-146 GSNWNE
+146 
-152 NSSSQNYYDRIT
+152 
-164 MLQDALIQLF
+164 
-174 SQKDSNGN
+174 
-182 YTLSEKNMIGLGHYS
+182 NMIGLGQYS
-197 VDKDGDGQVDGNAGS
+197 VDKTGNGSVDGKAGS
-212 VIVPARKLDDAQ
+212 ILVPARKLDQTQ
-224 RIKLINAVKGL
+224 RTLLVNAIKGFRA
-235 TVDSGTPAANAYA
+235 SGNTPAANAYA

-255 GTNTVTT
+255 GTTT
-262 VEAGTAY
+262 TDAKEEKVYKVMGRITEEIKVKNKKNEYRY
-269 KILGRIVYSGKKND
+269 KIEECDDGNSSNISEYQGMKFYFCKNNKFDEEYESGK
-283 HTYTIQACDSNSGGI
+283 
-298 TNLFSNSSDSNSK
+298 
-311 SIPILDC
+311 
-318 KSDKYRTV
+318 
-326 RVETSNGNDAN
+326 
-337 ALPTYDSI
+337 YDSPI
-345 AQGIIPG
+345 
-352 SYDDKWLVTDKN
+352 SFDSFYDKARDEISKDIDAYYYDSATN
-364 IRYYLKK
+364 IGYYLKTVNA
-371 NQKGMAV
+371 NQGAG
-378 QDSTNSGYIISSTDS
+378 DIEESGYLVSSQDS
-393 KDPNNGYLTYNA
+393 KDPSNNYLNYKA
-405 PVSESQCSG
+405 PVSDSQCSG
-414 YGVYFLTDGEPN
+414 YGIYFLTDGVPN
-426 GSSSAIAS
+426 ASSNQIAS
-434 NLMNLSLTGNSS
+434 SLMNLSLKGNSS
-446 SLSLTDS
+446 SLSLDES
-453 CSGGLPDGK
+453 CSGGLSNT
-462 GGNSGSWEG
+462 NSKS
-471 AWSCMGDYSKKL
+471 AWSCMGEYSKKL
-483 RDVTNPSK
+483 RDVSNPAK

-497 AVGFG
+497 TVGFG
-502 KTFDGIKT
+502 KEFAGIKT
-510 SVDGSG
+510 SVDSTG

-528 SLVIPS
+528 SSITPS
-534 TDAKNLCKLGSEAYG
+534 DDVKNLCKLGSEAYG
-549 GGGFYYTTDASSIA
+549 GGGFYYTTDA
-563 DSVKS
+563 DSLAASVTS

-631 YGKSSFPFPE
+631 YGKSTFPFPE
-641 SARLYVD
+641 TARLYVD
-648 DDNDGFPDDLSKTA
+648 DDKDKDGFPDDLSKTA
-662 QDLWSI
+662 QDLWSL
-668 GDYRNDKGIVAN
+668 GDYENDKGIVAN
-680 NAVYAG
+680 NAIYAG
-686 GAYAPLKAPTAGVS
+686 GAYARLKAPTAGTN

-709 ESGSGNDKKLVNIQ
+709 ESGNKLINVS
-723 VVNGEVKGFENL
+723 VVNGEVKGFDLL
-735 DSDYKVKEK
+735 DSDTYGVTEK
-744 LYLLSFLGYNAPA
+744 LYLLSFLGYNVPA
-757 NDANF
+757 DAAA
-762 IASLDT
+762 IITALDT
-768 LAKQTSAFNTIVKN
+768 VDKRTAAFNSTVSNIVKN
-782 PPAQEVK
+782 PPTQETK

-860 LKADSEGAIGRTV
+860 LKADSEGAVGRTV

-913 GVYGLNLAT
+913 GIYGLNLAT
-922 ANTPALLFSKTPEDT
+922 ATTPALLFSKTPEDT

-965 KDVVIVAGGY
+965 KEVVIVAGGY

-989 GDNTSCDKKTQAEG
+989 GDNTSCDKKTHAEG
-1003 NAVYILDANDG
+1003 NAVYILDATDG

-1167 KDKTANDLVSLPF
+1167 KEKTADDLVSLPF
-1180 NQNATLKALTTRKQ
+1180 NQNDTLNALKTRKQ
-1194 VLDAMAKGTYDD
+1194 VLDAMAKGEYKAA
-1206 TKKRYVYEYAGW
+1206 KKRYVYEYAGW

-1282 ICNDESSIDGTA
+1282 ICSDESSIDGTA

-1311 SKDKRNVKMLIGNQS
+1311 SKDQRNVKMLIGNQS

-1339 GVGSGGL
+1339 GDGSGGL

>member
-36 IPISVNAG
+36 IAIPVNAG

-80 NYRVDSMVE
+80 NYGVDSMVE
-89 DYGFSCVWSNITA
+89 DYGFSCVWNVV
-102 SSNNWKFQNA
+102 NNTYGTSWYYKSA
-112 NAFKVHGLADN
+112 DAFKVHGSADN

-146 GSNWNE
+146 GSTWNE
-152 NSSSQNYYDRIT
+152 TSSSQNYYDRIT

-182 YTLSEKNMIGLGHYS
+182 YTLSEKNMIGLGNYS
-197 VDKDGDGQVDGNAGS
+197 VDKDGDGQADSKAGRI
-212 VIVPARKLDDAQ
+212 IVPAKKLDDDQ

-235 TVDSGTPAANAYA
+235 TVYNGTPAANAYA

-255 GTNTVTT
+255 GTSTVKLE
-262 VEAGTAY
+262 EANAY
-269 KILGRIVYSGKKND
+269 KVLGKIISSGSKYNWKYTFYKCSKNSEK
-283 HTYTIQACDSNSGGI
+283 ISKLGSNNI
-298 TNLFSNSSDSNSK
+298 Y
-311 SIPILDC
+311 DC
-318 KSDKYRTV
+318 ESETQYNAVKTL
-326 RVETSNGNDAN
+326 TSNDKSVDR
-337 ALPTYDSI
+337 LSDYDSDGKRYVSNEI
-345 AQGIIPG
+345 NDYYGT
-352 SYDDKWLVTDKN
+352 SET
-364 IRYYLKK
+364 RYYLKNIGK
-371 NQKGMAV
+371 IKVVN
-378 QDSTNSGYIISSTDS
+378 DTDHSGYTVSNQDT
-393 KDPNNGYLTYNA
+393 KDPANDYLNYIA

-426 GSSSAIAS
+426 GSSSTIAS

-446 SLSLTDS
+446 SLSISSS
-453 CSGGLPDGK
+453 CSGGLENGK
-462 GGNSGSWEG
+462 GGSEG
-471 AWSCMGDYSKKL
+471 AWSCMGDYSQKL

-522 DEKDPN
+522 DEKDPT
-528 SLVIPS
+528 SSVTPS

-609 IADSKYVW
+609 IADSKFVW

-631 YGKSSFPFPE
+631 YGKSSFPFSE
-641 SARLYVD
+641 SSRLYVD

-662 QDLWSI
+662 QDLWSL
-668 GDYRNDKGIVAN
+668 GDYKNDKGIVAN

-686 GAYAPLKAPTAGVS
+686 GAYARLKAPTTGSA

-709 ESGSGNDKKLVNIQ
+709 ESGTGNNKELVNIQ
-723 VVNGEVKGFENL
+723 VVNGAVKGFENL
-735 DSDYKVKEK
+735 DKEDYGVKEK

-757 NDANF
+757 NDSNF

-768 LAKQTSAFNTIVKN
+768 PDKQTTAFNNIVKN

-789 VLGGVVHSKPRQVSY
+789 VLGGVVHSKPKQVSY
-804 GATFTDDGEIS
+804 GATFDDDGEIS
-815 NEEKDRDDYIMFGSM
+815 NDESKRNDYIMFGSM

-860 LKADSEGAIGRTV
+860 LKADSEGAVGRTV

-882 SSVLEYKFTEAAKK
+882 SSVLEYDFSGTTKK
-896 VQATSVKAYGG
+896 VKATSVKAYGG

-913 GVYGLNLAT
+913 GIYGLELTT
-922 ANTPALLFSKTPEDT
+922 AETPKFLFAKTPTDT

-980 NPSFKLKTS
+980 NPSFTLKTN
-989 GDNTSCDKKTQAEG
+989 GNNTSCDSKKQAEG
-1003 NAVYILDANDG
+1003 NAIYILDANDG
-1014 SIISSISGSDTG
+1014 SIISSISGNSLDTSS
-1026 THHTKVD
+1026 THTKVA
-1033 SMKHSVVAGV
+1033 SMNHSVVAGV

-1066 YRVDLNAGAANASL
+1066 YRVDLNSGATNATL
-1080 VKRVVRVLKASSDDQ
+1080 VKRVVRVLDASSGQ
-1095 TVPYRFY
+1095 TLPYRFY

-1134 LRNTTNPNYLFNL
+1134 LRNPTTSNYLFNL

-1152 AQPGIFGYTAGELTV
+1152 AQPRIFGYTDAELIT
-1167 KDKTANDLVSLPF
+1167 KDKVTSDLVSLPF
-1180 NQNATLKALTTRKQ
+1180 NQNATLNALTPRKK
-1194 VLDAMAKGTYDD
+1194 VLEAMAKGAYNTAN
-1206 TKKRYVYEYAGW
+1206 KRYVYDYAGW

-1253 PEMVYDQADNC
+1253 PEMVYDKADNC

-1282 ICNDESSIDGTA
+1282 ICEDDSSKDGTA

-1326 LADQVKVVNRNGY
+1326 LAEQVKVVNRNGY

-1375 VVATNGKATSDSPLG
+1375 VVITNGKATSDSPLG

-1403 LYEKDK
+1403 MYEKDK